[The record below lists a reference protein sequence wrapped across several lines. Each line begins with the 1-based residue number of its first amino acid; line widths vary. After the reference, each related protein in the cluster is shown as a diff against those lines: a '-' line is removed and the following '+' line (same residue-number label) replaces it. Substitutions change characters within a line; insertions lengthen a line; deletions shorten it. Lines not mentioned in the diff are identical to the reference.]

1 MNTTRDIIQFMKL
14 MGFENKTGL
23 DSSEL
28 KKESTGQWQK
38 FSYHGPRNAGEKWCI
53 RNRHKYGFKYEKHR
67 PEATC
72 ECQRS
77 PHIRKTVYDHQCTGC
92 KCKNCLPRKNRYL
105 GFPELQARVNAI
117 GTVLKKQVRN
127 HIRVQEITIRNQHTT
142 IRGEFELLY
151 CKERYTGATP
161 QKSYNRAIF
170 ALIELYKHEIDVFVD
185 RDSYRRRVIMPCITD
200 EIIRYHNFRGAQRII
215 EHNATRVSWKM
226 VDLAIDILNME
237 NLLHD
242 VLHRLGLLG
251 LIAQELTPPP
261 PQPVREPDWNEF
273 VLMEQEDLREIEH
286 SRKRVTEAF
295 KEPPTCLFCL
305 GTIDHYLI
313 ACNNCKDS
321 EGTHKMYSHYACM
334 DQWHMH
340 SGNSRCGYCRKEDY
354 THY

>member
-28 KKESTGQWQK
+28 KKELFDQWWK
-38 FSYHGPRNAGEKWCI
+38 FSCHGPRDAGEKWCI
-53 RNRHKYGFKYEKHR
+53 QNRHKYGFKYEKHR
-67 PEATC
+67 PDATC

-92 KCKNCLPRKNRYL
+92 KCKSCLPRKNRYL
-105 GFPELQARVNAI
+105 GFPELQVRINAI
-117 GTVLKKQVRN
+117 GTVLKRQVRN
-127 HIRVQEITIRNQHTT
+127 QRATI
-142 IRGEFELLY
+142 EWDFKLLY
-151 CKERYTGATP
+151 CKERYTDATP
-161 QKSYNRAIF
+161 RKSYNRAIL
-170 ALIELYKHEIDVFVD
+170 ALIELYKYEIDVFAD
-185 RDSYRRRVIMPCITD
+185 SDSYRRRVIMPCITD
-200 EIIRYHNFRGAQRII
+200 EIIRYNNFRGAQCII
-215 EHNATRVSWKM
+215 EYNATRISWKM
-226 VDLAIDILNME
+226 VDLAVDVLNLE
-237 NLLHD
+237 TLLQD
-242 VLHRLGLLG
+242 VLHGFGILDELT
-251 LIAQELTPPP
+251 QELTPP
-261 PQPVREPDWNEF
+261 PVREPDWNEF

-305 GTIDHYLI
+305 GTIDYYLI

-321 EGTHKMYSHYACM
+321 EGNHKMCSHYACM

>member
-28 KKESTGQWQK
+28 KKELFDQWWK
-38 FSYHGPRNAGEKWCI
+38 FSCHGPRDAGEKWCI

-67 PEATC
+67 PDATC

-92 KCKNCLPRKNRYL
+92 KCKSCLPRKNRYL
-105 GFPELQARVNAI
+105 GFPELQVRINAI
-117 GTVLKKQVRN
+117 GTVLKRQVRN
-127 HIRVQEITIRNQHTT
+127 QRATI
-142 IRGEFELLY
+142 EWDFKLLY
-151 CKERYTGATP
+151 CKERYTDATP
-161 QKSYNRAIF
+161 RKSYNRAIL
-170 ALIELYKHEIDVFVD
+170 ALIELYKYEIDVFAD
-185 RDSYRRRVIMPCITD
+185 SDSYRRRVIMPCITD
-200 EIIRYHNFRGAQRII
+200 EIIRYNNFRGAQCII
-215 EHNATRVSWKM
+215 EYNATRISWKM
-226 VDLAIDILNME
+226 VDLAVDVLNLE
-237 NLLHD
+237 TLLQD
-242 VLHRLGLLG
+242 VLHGFGILDELT
-251 LIAQELTPPP
+251 QELTPP
-261 PQPVREPDWNEF
+261 PVREPDWNEF

-286 SRKRVTEAF
+286 SRKRVAGVF

-305 GTIDHYLI
+305 GAIDYYLI

-321 EGTHKMYSHYACM
+321 EGNHKMCSHYACM

>member
-28 KKESTGQWQK
+28 KKELFDQWWK
-38 FSYHGPRNAGEKWCI
+38 FSCHGPRDAGEKWCI

-67 PEATC
+67 PDATC

-105 GFPELQARVNAI
+105 GFPELQVRINAI
-117 GTVLKKQVRN
+117 GTVLKRQ
-127 HIRVQEITIRNQHTT
+127 IRNQHAT
-142 IRGEFELLY
+142 IDWDFELLY

-161 QKSYNRAIF
+161 RKSYNRAIL

-185 RDSYRRRVIMPCITD
+185 SDSYRRRVIMPCITN
-200 EIIRYHNFRGAQRII
+200 EIIRYNNFRGAQWII
-215 EHNATRVSWKM
+215 EHNATRISWKM
-226 VDLAIDILNME
+226 VDLAVDILNME
-237 NLLHD
+237 NLLQN
-242 VLHRLGLLG
+242 VLHRFGLLDE
-251 LIAQELTPPP
+251 IAQELVPP
-261 PQPVREPDWNEF
+261 PVREPDWNEF

-286 SRKRVTEAF
+286 SKKRVAETF

-321 EGTHKMYSHYACM
+321 EGNHKMCSHYACM

>member
-28 KKESTGQWQK
+28 KKELFDQWWK
-38 FSYHGPRNAGEKWCI
+38 FSCHGPRDAGEKWCI

-67 PEATC
+67 PDATC

-105 GFPELQARVNAI
+105 GFPELQVRINAI
-117 GTVLKKQVRN
+117 GTVLKRQVRN
-127 HIRVQEITIRNQHTT
+127 QRATI
-142 IRGEFELLY
+142 EWDFKLLY
-151 CKERYTGATP
+151 CKERYTDATP
-161 QKSYNRAIF
+161 RKSYNRAIL
-170 ALIELYKHEIDVFVD
+170 ALIELYKYEIDVFAD
-185 RDSYRRRVIMPCITD
+185 SDSYRRRVIMPCITD
-200 EIIRYHNFRGAQRII
+200 EIIRYNNFRGAQCII
-215 EHNATRVSWKM
+215 EYNATRISWKM
-226 VDLAIDILNME
+226 VDLAVDVLNLE
-237 NLLHD
+237 TLLQD
-242 VLHRLGLLG
+242 VLHGFGILDELT
-251 LIAQELTPPP
+251 QELTPP
-261 PQPVREPDWNEF
+261 PVREPDWNEF

-305 GTIDHYLI
+305 GTIDYYLI

-321 EGTHKMYSHYACM
+321 EGNHKMCSHYACM

>member
-28 KKESTGQWQK
+28 KKELFDQWWK
-38 FSYHGPRNAGEKWCI
+38 FSCHGPRDAGEKWCI

-67 PEATC
+67 PDATC

-105 GFPELQARVNAI
+105 GFPELQVRINAI
-117 GTVLKKQVRN
+117 GTVLKRQ
-127 HIRVQEITIRNQHTT
+127 IRNQRAT
-142 IRGEFELLY
+142 IEWDFKLLY
-151 CKERYTGATP
+151 CKERYTDATP
-161 QKSYNRAIF
+161 RKSYNRAIL
-170 ALIELYKHEIDVFVD
+170 ALIELYKHEIDLFVD
-185 RDSYRRRVIMPCITD
+185 NDSYRRRVIMPCITD
-200 EIIRYHNFRGAQRII
+200 EIIRYNNFRGAQWII
-215 EHNATRVSWKM
+215 ERNATRISWKM
-226 VDLAIDILNME
+226 VDLAVDILNLE
-237 NLLHD
+237 SLLQD
-242 VLHRLGLLG
+242 VLHQFGLLDE
-251 LIAQELTPPP
+251 IAQELVPPP
-261 PQPVREPDWNEF
+261 VIEPDWNEF

-321 EGTHKMYSHYACM
+321 EGNHKMCSHYACM